1 MKCQVY
7 VHLNIHFEQFYYYNV
22 FIFHKLSKSWYSD
35 KMKMNVDLGRIIL
48 AYFFCCILL
57 IFYFSVHSALCYT
70 EGVAKPNVN
79 QNCTTSNGSC
89 YTVME
94 FTNSSVATA
103 SKIQRGCWPASK
115 VCKNKC
121 TTNEVIKSNNLRVL
135 LQNRLVQQARRSGGR
150 WKRRR
155 EPTSSSPWATVLT
168 YFVLTKIFDW

>member
-121 TTNEVIKSNNLRVL
+121 TTNEVIKSITCEYCCKTDWCNKQEDLR
-135 LQNRLVQQARRSGGR
+135 
-150 WKRRR
+150 KMK
-155 EPTSSSPWATVLT
+155 TSSGANVFISMATVLT